1 MLKTYGRIAESKA
14 GIATVTAVP
23 AGAHG
28 AAIEEEGAKAGVRQ
42 MLAPTERVTHS
53 RSGLQIFL
61 LAGNPVTCTS
71 KKGPFRK
78 WIFS

>member
-28 AAIEEEGAKAGVRQ
+28 AAIEEEGPKPA
-42 MLAPTERVTHS
+42 
-53 RSGLQIFL
+53 
-61 LAGNPVTCTS
+61 
-71 KKGPFRK
+71 
-78 WIFS
+78 